1 MIESVVLQSMA
12 MTDIMVCAIRRL
24 TSSSE
29 STFFL
34 NERQGVFRNLSL
46 ASNAVVL
53 FEQEIVWNHG
63 A

>member
-12 MTDIMVCAIRRL
+12 MTDIMFCAIPRL

-29 STFFL
+29 STFSTNGMEL
-34 NERQGVFRNLSL
+34 LRNLSL
-46 ASNAVVL
+46 VSNAVVL